1 MTVLSLFP
9 HSPHY
14 FSNKKFHL
22 KHIKTLLYLE
32 HTVAVGIGNI
42 CLKPSK
48 VGLVVMSE
56 VKVLQPKLRVLQ
68 VDLPVALWYFDE
80 WVINWQRKNSTF

>member
-1 MTVLSLFP
+1 MTQQDAAQRLNVVQ
-9 HSPHY
+9 H
-14 FSNKKFHL
+14 
-22 KHIKTLLYLE
+22 LE

-56 VKVLQPKLRVLQ
+56 VKVLQPQLRVLQ

-80 WVINWQRKNSTF
+80 WVINSANGRLWYSPFALL